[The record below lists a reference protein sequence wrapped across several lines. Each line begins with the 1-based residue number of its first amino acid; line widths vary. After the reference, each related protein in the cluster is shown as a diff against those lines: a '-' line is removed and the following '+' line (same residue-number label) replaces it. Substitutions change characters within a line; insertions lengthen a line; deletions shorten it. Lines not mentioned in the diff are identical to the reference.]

1 MRGVE
6 AQHRIA
12 PLKEGSK
19 SVCWRDPVD
28 KSSRRLLPVGNVS
41 NDRKM
46 VKVNGFESQQSNE
59 SEIETIR

>member
-6 AQHRIA
+6 AEHRIA

-19 SVCWRDPVD
+19 SGCCWDPVS

-46 VKVNGFESQQSNE
+46 IKVNGFESQQSN
-59 SEIETIR
+59 